1 MRKFFLLALYL
12 CCLPVF
18 SASTTLPVGESDFN
32 NTVFAGKTLKVFEN
46 NWKFC
51 KGDNLAYAKANF
63 DDSQWQNIKINTPL
77 AKNNQIKFFWVN
89 YI

>member
-1 MRKFFLLALYL
+1 MKKFLGFIFFLGGIAILA
-12 CCLPVF
+12 
-18 SASTTLPVGESDFN
+18 ANTTLPVGESDFN

-77 AKNNQIKFFWVN
+77 AKNNQIKFFLVN

>member
-1 MRKFFLLALYL
+1 MDLYFFLGGIAIIAAYTTV
-12 CCLPVF
+12 PVE
-18 SASTTLPVGESDFN
+18 ESDFN
-32 NTVFAGKTLKVFEN
+32 NTIFSGKTLKVFDN
-46 NWKFC
+46 HWKFC

-77 AKNNQIKFFWVN
+77 AKNNQIKFFLVN